1 MGVMHMLKSGELSEY
16 RRVIEET
23 LTAMRR
29 ADVGVGDIAEKGGR
43 TLAVAFSRRG
53 HDRTVEVPID
63 DLRGKEQARAT
74 ISRAILGLTKAIEKE
89 TMETRLTIVRCRFDG
104 AGM

>member
-1 MGVMHMLKSGELSEY
+1 MLKPRELGEY

-29 ADVGVGDIAEKGGR
+29 DDVGVGKVAEKYAG

-53 HDRTVEVPID
+53 HDQTVEVPID

-74 ISRAILGLTKAIEKE
+74 INRAVLGLTKAIEKE
-89 TMETRLTIVRCRFDG
+89 TMQTRITIVRCGFKG
-104 AGM
+104 AAT